1 MQEKQEVK
9 GRSFLLGKT
18 FWKHHKDEQI
28 RKWMEVLINGIHFYF
43 IFSSLLPASCSYV
56 ITGKEMTL
64 YLDIVPRMVV
74 EMVVLEW

>member
-43 IFSSLLPASCSYV
+43 IFSPILPASCSYV